1 MVAEHTTGGSA
12 VPVRRPI
19 QALGEGRGGRAPLS
33 LFSGATEPSRRWT
46 VEWRSSVR
54 RAGERPSSSS
64 LLGMGDA
71 RRAAG
76 MFASGTARRVLGAA
90 GAVRRGA
97 FVDCRQ
103 PSNATE
109 AILLKEFAKKMPE
122 QHFLFISDFG
132 GRIC

>member
-64 LLGMGDA
+64 LLGIGDA

-76 MFASGTARRVLGAA
+76 MFASEDRAMISGGCWGRATRRF
-90 GAVRRGA
+90 R
-97 FVDCRQ
+97 
-103 PSNATE
+103 
-109 AILLKEFAKKMPE
+109 
-122 QHFLFISDFG
+122 
-132 GRIC
+132 